1 MKPAIQIKKSLAIV
15 YDASLMD
22 APGADYFS
30 VDFWA
35 SQGALVGAAT
45 GRGSAWFIDAPVGP
59 VVLRQYLRG
68 GWVAKFNRQSYFF
81 TSVLRSRPLRE
92 YRILSALYE
101 LGLSVPRPI
110 AAICQHHGFISTG
123 KIMTARILSAQTLAD
138 TLPGKIRNSD
148 IVDDLW
154 ENVGKCIRS
163 FHDAGVWHAD
173 LNARN
178 ILLDEESQVFL
189 IDFDRA
195 RFRPG
200 SAVNG
205 GGNLSRLKRSLAK
218 HWPKKDLPA
227 MGSAW
232 MQLKTGYYG

>member
-1 MKPAIQIKKSLAIV
+1 MKPAIQIKKSMAIV

-30 VDFWA
+30 VDFWD
-35 SQGALVGAAT
+35 SQQALVGEAT
-45 GRGSAWFIDAPVGP
+45 GRGSAWFIESPVGP

-68 GWVAKFNRQSYFF
+68 GWVATFNRQSYFF

-92 YRILSALYE
+92 FRLLSALYE
-101 LGLSVPRPI
+101 LGLPVPRPI
-110 AAICQHHGFISTG
+110 AALCEHHGFISTG
-123 KIMTARILSAQTLAD
+123 KIITARILSAQTLAD
-138 TLPGKIRNSD
+138 ILPGKSRNSD
-148 IVDDLW
+148 VSDDLW
-154 ENVGKCIRS
+154 RNVGKCIRR

-178 ILLDEESQVFL
+178 ILLDAESQVFL

-200 SAVNG
+200 TTVKG
-205 GGNLSRLKRSLAK
+205 EGNLSRLKRSLAK
-218 HWPKKDLPA
+218 FWPAEDQDA
-227 MGSAW
+227 MRSAW
-232 MQLKTGYYG
+232 MQLKAGYYG